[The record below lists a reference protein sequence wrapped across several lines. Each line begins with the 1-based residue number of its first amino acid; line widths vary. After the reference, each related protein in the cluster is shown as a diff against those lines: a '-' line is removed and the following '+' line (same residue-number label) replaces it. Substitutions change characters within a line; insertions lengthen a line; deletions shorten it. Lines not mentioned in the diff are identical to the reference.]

1 MLLYSYTGWDG
12 WLVLLGADAISGDA
26 WPMLLCVTQWQGVQE
41 TCGCLVRIDDNAS
54 KKK

>member
-26 WPMLLCVTQWQGVQE
+26 WPMLLSLCDTVAGRPGNLRMP
-41 TCGCLVRIDDNAS
+41 CPH
-54 KKK
+54 